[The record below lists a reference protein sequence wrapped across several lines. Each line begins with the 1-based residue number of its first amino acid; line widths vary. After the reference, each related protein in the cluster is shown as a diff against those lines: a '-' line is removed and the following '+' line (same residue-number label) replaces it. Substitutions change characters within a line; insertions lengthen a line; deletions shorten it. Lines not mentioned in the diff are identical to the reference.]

1 MDKSKCPAYGTK
13 CKACGGKNHWE
24 QACKSKHKPRVKG
37 VEPDEDYD
45 SESDTSTEYINTV
58 QPIGPT
64 QARPNDDTENEIV
77 HNVKLTEPRT
87 RRNKADIFAQMLIK
101 PSDKVIN
108 FQIDSGAKVNTIPA
122 KLIPDNQKGFIEDK
136 PFTLRM
142 WNGATCKALGT
153 IRLKIQNPKNSK
165 KYSVLFTVVDADFT
179 PLLGSTASQHM
190 GLITVNVENFKIASV
205 DMPRPNDTKVNML
218 KPEEQFTQVFDN
230 TLGCLPGEVHF
241 EVDNTVEP
249 TILPPRKLPHA
260 IRTKVKAE
268 LDNMVKQGVI
278 TPVQE
283 PSRWVSQLVV
293 AEKSNK
299 DLRLCIDP
307 RPLNKALK
315 RAHYQMPTIDDVLP
329 DLSQAKVFSKLDLSS
344 AFWQLKLDEE
354 SSKLTTFAS
363 FYGRYRWNRL
373 PFGTSV
379 SSEIF
384 QYRIHMAL
392 EGLQGVVVVAD
403 DILVYGKGIN
413 RQIANKDHDNNLK
426 ALLERCVEKNI
437 RLNKEKSI
445 FRAEELPFLGHLV
458 TNKGLKPDPAK
469 VKAVVEMPTPTD
481 VAGVQRLV
489 GFVNYLSRFLP
500 SLSETLEPIRNLVKQ
515 DVPWHWEFPQEEAM
529 NKIKALITSDPILAY
544 YDPNQPLKIQC
555 DASSKG
561 IGSVLLQNDRPV
573 AYASRALTDTETRYA
588 TIEKEMLAV
597 VFSFDHF
604 HQYTFGR
611 HTVVISDHKPLE
623 MITKKPLS
631 KAPKR
636 LQGMLL
642 TLQKYSYEIKHSP
655 GKTMVLADTLSR
667 AFPPNT
673 SQESMHFEE
682 INMVSFLP
690 IRDERLEEIK
700 NETENDENL
709 QALKKV
715 IITGWPEERKD
726 LPEQLVPFFSYRD
739 ELAVQDGLLF
749 KSNRVVIPRKLR
761 ADMLQKIHTSHLG
774 IDGCLRRAREC
785 LFWPHMSYDI
795 KQFIAS
801 CDICRTFETSQQK
814 ETLMSHELPSRP
826 WEKVGTD
833 LFTWEGQEYLVLVDY
848 YSNFWEVDLL
858 PQTTSTAVI
867 NKLKAHFARYG
878 SPTQLVS
885 ENGPQFTSETFRS
898 FSTNWDF
905 EHLCSSPGHSQS
917 NGKAESA
924 VKTAK
929 RLLTKAKKA
938 GSDPYI
944 ALLDHRNTPSQ
955 GLNTSP
961 AQRLMNRR
969 ARTLL
974 PTSAALLQP
983 KIINDSAKMKQ
994 KIQKQAEQF
1003 NKTAKDL
1010 PPLDEG
1016 DVVRMKP
1023 LIQGKKNWQKA
1034 IVTKRLDERSYMVE
1048 TSTAVYR
1055 RNRVHLKKTPEPPPE
1070 TLRNKTVTT
1079 PAPESKKEPK
1089 PSAAISKP
1097 NLPTNTSTATPVSS
1111 KSLQTKKT
1119 ATQATRKEPTSPKEP
1134 QPTKT
1139 PIPELTTKSGRK
1151 VKPPTY
1157 LKDYVKN

>member
-1 MDKSKCPAYGTK
+1 MPTGRGT
-13 CKACGGKNHWE
+13 
-24 QACKSKHKPRVKG
+24 
-37 VEPDEDYD
+37 
-45 SESDTSTEYINTV
+45 
-58 QPIGPT
+58 
-64 QARPNDDTENEIV
+64 
-77 HNVKLTEPRT
+77 L
-87 RRNKADIFAQMLIK
+87 
-101 PSDKVIN
+101 
-108 FQIDSGAKVNTIPA
+108 
-122 KLIPDNQKGFIEDK
+122 
-136 PFTLRM
+136 
-142 WNGATCKALGT
+142 
-153 IRLKIQNPKNSK
+153 
-165 KYSVLFTVVDADFT
+165 
-179 PLLGSTASQHM
+179 
-190 GLITVNVENFKIASV
+190 
-205 DMPRPNDTKVNML
+205 
-218 KPEEQFTQVFDN
+218 
-230 TLGCLPGEVHF
+230 

-249 TILPPRKLPHA
+249 TIILPPRKLPHA
-260 IRTKVKAE
+260 IRPKVKAE

-392 EGLQGVVVVAD
+392 EGLPGVVVVAD

-413 RQIANKDHDNNLK
+413 RQIANKDHDNNLR

-611 HTVVISDHKPLE
+611 HTLVISDHKPLE
-623 MITKKPLS
+623 MITKKALS

-700 NETENDENL
+700 NETENDGNL

-885 ENGPQFTSETFRS
+885 DNGPQFTSETFRS

-944 ALLDHRNTPSQ
+944 ALLDHRNTPSH

-969 ARTLL
+969 TRTLL
-974 PTSAALLQP
+974 PTSAALLHP

-1079 PAPESKKEPK
+1079 PAPESKKDPK